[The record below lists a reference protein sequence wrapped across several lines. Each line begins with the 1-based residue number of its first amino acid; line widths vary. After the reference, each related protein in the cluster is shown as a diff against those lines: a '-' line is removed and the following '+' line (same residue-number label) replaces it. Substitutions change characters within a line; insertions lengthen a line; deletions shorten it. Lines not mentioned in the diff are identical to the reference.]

1 MVGGLPIL
9 SKISACSLD
18 LVRWGYHR
26 TRDFKAQIKE
36 CKDKMHQLRGQRDA
50 VSLADFIEARDR
62 YNELL
67 HSHEVYWK
75 QRSKTFW
82 LRDGDSNSKY
92 FHAMASSRKRKN
104 TLIKLRNQEGQWC
117 TNLADVNNLICE
129 YFTTLFTA
137 GICSYDDVL
146 NCVES
151 KITDAQNQ
159 SLLEP
164 FTAEDV
170 QSAVFGMHPD
180 KSPGPDGMNPAFYQ
194 KFWNVVAKMLANRM
208 KMVLGSIISDSQ
220 SAFVPG
226 RAIADNVLIS
236 AEIMHFLKR
245 KRQGKEGI
253 AALKIDMSKAYDRI
267 EWGFL
272 KSILLKLG
280 FVVVWVNLI
289 MLCVTTV
296 TYKITRGELE
306 LGPIVPSRGLRQGDP
321 LSPYLFIICAEGLSL
336 LINHYER
343 ARMIHGARVARGAP
357 LVSHLFFADD
367 CFLFFKATV
376 QEAHLVKKVLATYEA
391 ASGQQVNYNKSSIS
405 FSRNVADDTVHNICQ
420 QLGVVATTN
429 HGTYLGLPS
438 YVGRK
443 KIDIFRYIKDK
454 VWQRIQGWH
463 QKLLSRAGKEI
474 LIKTVAQAIPNYA
487 MQVYLLPLDLC
498 RELERM
504 LNSFWWGSKRY
515 GSGGIRW
522 MQWGR
527 LCKPKSYGGIGF
539 KHIHNFNVAMLGRQG
554 WRLITNPSSL
564 VGRLFKARYYP
575 NADFTQ
581 AKMGSNPSFVWR
593 SILAAQKILIQGSRV
608 QVGSGQSITIGS
620 VPWLP
625 DQESG
630 FITTNLP
637 ATLASAPVSS
647 LMIPDHRRWDYDLV
661 KDVFNRRDRDCILQI
676 PLSSRRDCDT
686 WYWFPDAKG
695 VYTVQSCYKW
705 MDIISEPPDS
715 GVWNKIWKLAVPAK
729 IKNFLWRAVANVV
742 PTADNLLSRRVE
754 VHPYCSICNA
764 SLETIYHVL
773 VDCPFA
779 KQCWMVSLV
788 GYAGNFVTFG
798 AWLDALFTRCSIEDS
813 CLAAMVCWGLWQNR
827 NTKVWRH
834 VVGRVPQV
842 LNKAGQD
849 LFQWQRARQLSH
861 FTQMPVDLTL
871 GSFCWKRLRV
881 GWFKCNVDAATS
893 RATTRISY
901 GTVIRSSEGQF
912 LAAKCGSLV
921 GNFEAREAE
930 ALGVRE
936 VLSWLKNTQFFPIII
951 ETDCLQVFNALID
964 SKDYQNGFGL
974 IISDCRALA
983 HSLKEVTFSFVRR
996 SANTAAHVVAKVGCS
1011 LSGPG
1016 EWRHVPP
1023 PWLFSHLSV

>member
-1 MVGGLPIL
+1 MAGGLPIL

-26 TRDFKAQIKE
+26 ARDFKAQIKK
-36 CKDKMHQLRGQRDA
+36 CKDKMHQLRGKRDE
-50 VSLADFIEARDR
+50 VSLTDFIEARDR

-75 QRSKTFW
+75 HRSKTFW
-82 LRDGDSNSKY
+82 LRDGDSNSKF
-92 FHAMASSRKRKN
+92 FHAMASTRKCTN

-117 TNLADVNNLICE
+117 TNPEDVNNLICE

-137 GICSYDDVL
+137 GICSYGDVL

-164 FTAEDV
+164 FAAEDV
-170 QSAVFGMHPD
+170 QSAVFDMQPD

-194 KFWNVVAKMLANRM
+194 KFWNVVGTDITEACFRFIRDCSFPDGLNETSIVFIPKKKQIEFLTDVRPISLCNVLYKIVAKMLANRM
-208 KMVLGSIISDSQ
+208 KMVLGLIISDSQ
-220 SAFVPG
+220 SAFVLG

-245 KRQGKEGI
+245 K
-253 AALKIDMSKAYDRI
+253 L
-267 EWGFL
+267 
-272 KSILLKLG
+272 
-280 FVVVWVNLI
+280 
-289 MLCVTTV
+289 
-296 TYKITRGELE
+296 TYKITLEELE

-343 ARMIHGARVARGAP
+343 AGMIHGARVARGAP

-376 QEAHLVKKVLATYEA
+376 HEAHLVKKILATYEA
-391 ASGQQVNYNKSSIS
+391 ASGQQVNYNKSSVS
-405 FSRNVADDTVHNICQ
+405 FSRNMVEDTIHNICQ
-420 QLGVVATTN
+420 QLGVVATID

-438 YVGRK
+438 YVGHK

-474 LIKTVAQAIPNYA
+474 LIKIVAQAIPNYA

-498 RELERM
+498 RDLGRM
-504 LNSFWWGSKRY
+504 MNSFWWGSKRY
-515 GSGGIRW
+515 DSGGIKW

-539 KHIHNFNVAMLGRQG
+539 KHIHKFNVAMLGRQG

-564 VGRLFKARYYP
+564 VGRLYKAWYYP

-581 AKMGSNPSFVWR
+581 AKLGSNPSYAWQ

-608 QVGSGQSITIGS
+608 QVGNGQSITIGS

-637 ATLASAPVSS
+637 AMLASAPVSS
-647 LMIPDHRRWDYDLV
+647 LMIPNHRMWDYDLV
-661 KDVFNRRDRDCILQI
+661 KDVFNRRDQDCILQI
-676 PLSSRRDCDT
+676 PLSSRSNCDT
-686 WYWFPDAKG
+686 WYWLPDAKG
-695 VYTVQSCYKW
+695 IYTVRSCYKW
-705 MDIISEPPDS
+705 MDIISEPPGS
-715 GVWNKIWKLAVPAK
+715 GVWSKIWKLAVPAK

-754 VHPYCSICNA
+754 AECLKCSIK
-764 SLETIYHVL
+764 L
-773 VDCPFA
+773 V
-779 KQCWMVSLV
+779 KM
-788 GYAGNFVTFG
+788 
-798 AWLDALFTRCSIEDS
+798 
-813 CLAAMVCWGLWQNR
+813 
-827 NTKVWRH
+827 
-834 VVGRVPQV
+834 
-842 LNKAGQD
+842 
-849 LFQWQRARQLSH
+849 FQWQKARQLSH
-861 FTQMPVDLTL
+861 FTQMPADLTL
-871 GSFCWKRLRV
+871 GSVCWKRPRF
-881 GWFKCNVDAATS
+881 GWFKCNVGAATS
-893 RATTRISY
+893 RATARISY
-901 GTVIRSSEGQF
+901 GAVIRSSEDNF
-912 LAAKCGSLV
+912 LAAKCGSLI
-921 GNFEAREAE
+921 GIFEAREAE

-936 VLSWLKNTQFFPIII
+936 
-951 ETDCLQVFNALID
+951 
-964 SKDYQNGFGL
+964 DYQNGFGL

-983 HSLKEVTFSFVRR
+983 HCLKEMTFSFVRR
-996 SANTAAHVVAKVGCS
+996 SANTAAHIVAKVECS
-1011 LSGPG
+1011 LSGPS